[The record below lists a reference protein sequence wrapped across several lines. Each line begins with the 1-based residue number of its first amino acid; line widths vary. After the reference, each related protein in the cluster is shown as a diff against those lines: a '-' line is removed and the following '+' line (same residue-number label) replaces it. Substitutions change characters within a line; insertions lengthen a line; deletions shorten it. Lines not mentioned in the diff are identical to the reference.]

1 MKYKNF
7 TYKMK
12 VELKKKVK
20 DLDLDKYGYSK
31 NTPEFIELIDRDT
44 GERKVINKNDYS
56 IRRF

>member
-7 TYKMK
+7 TYKMR

-31 NTPEFIELIDRDT
+31 NTPKFIELIDRDT

-56 IRRF
+56 IRGF

>member
-20 DLDLDKYGYSK
+20 DLNLDKYGYSK

-56 IRRF
+56 IRGF

>member
-7 TYKMK
+7 TYKMR

-56 IRRF
+56 IHGF